1 MGPYGS
7 DVGFAVAV
15 LCIAGV
21 VLVVTLVLEFILYLE
36 RRDR

>member
-7 DVGFAVAV
+7 DVGFAIAV

-21 VLVVTLVLEFILYLE
+21 CLVVALVAEFIAE
-36 RRDR
+36 RMDGD

>member
-7 DVGFAVAV
+7 DVGFAIAV

-21 VLVVTLVLEFILYLE
+21 FLIVALVAEFIAE

>member
-1 MGPYGS
+1 VSGYD

-21 VLVVTLVLEFILYLE
+21 CLVCAMVAEFIAE

>member
-1 MGPYGS
+1 MSGYD

-21 VLVVTLVLEFILYLE
+21 VLVVTLVLEFILE
-36 RRDR
+36 WRDK